1 MVGRVHKLDV
11 SNVRDIPAMLEQW
24 AAWLRDGAEEKPETL
39 LMILVP
45 PDEGVPELCVF
56 GEEHAAVRVG
66 WLPAGDGKPARPHG
80 SGGTGVIHFTCPCCG
95 ADFPWEAGLIEA
107 DAKRLGA
114 VLGDMEPA
122 LARAAM
128 SYLRLFKPLKTALR
142 LSRATKLLQDLA
154 ALIAEGTVCRDERTG
169 VRRPAPVSA
178 WVAGI
183 EQMLQQADRLTL
195 PLSAHG
201 YLRQVVFGIADAA
214 DAAAEKSR
222 EQDLREGRRQAGPSP
237 SKPPGTS

>member
-1 MVGRVHKLDV
+1 
-11 SNVRDIPAMLEQW
+11 
-24 AAWLRDGAEEKPETL
+24 
-39 LMILVP
+39 
-45 PDEGVPELCVF
+45 
-56 GEEHAAVRVG
+56 
-66 WLPAGDGKPARPHG
+66 
-80 SGGTGVIHFTCPCCG
+80 VIRFTCPCCG
-95 ADFPWEAGLIEA
+95 ADFPWEAGLVEA

-128 SYLRLFKPLKTALR
+128 SYLRLFKPPKTALR
-142 LSRATKLLQDLA
+142 LPRATKLLQELA
-154 ALIAEGTVCRDERTG
+154 ALVAEGTVCRDERTG
-169 VRRPAPVSA
+169 VRRPAPASA

-195 PLSAHG
+195 PLAGHG

-222 EQDLREGRRQAGPSP
+222 EQDLREGRRPAGPSP
-237 SKPPGTS
+237 SRPQEDKLTDELAYLAQMLRYGRLNQAEHDAGVAAARERHGGTP

>member
-1 MVGRVHKLDV
+1 
-11 SNVRDIPAMLEQW
+11 
-24 AAWLRDGAEEKPETL
+24 
-39 LMILVP
+39 MI
-45 PDEGVPELCVF
+45 
-56 GEEHAAVRVG
+56 R
-66 WLPAGDGKPARPHG
+66 
-80 SGGTGVIHFTCPCCG
+80 FTCPCCG
-95 ADFPWEAGLIEA
+95 ADFPWEAGLVEA

-114 VLGDMEPA
+114 VLGDMEPP

-128 SYLRLFKPLKTALR
+128 SYLRLFKPPKTSLR
-142 LSRATKLLQDLA
+142 LPRATKLLRELA
-154 ALIAEGTVCRDERTG
+154 ALVAEGSVCRDERSG

-195 PLSAHG
+195 PLAAHG

-222 EQDLREGRRQAGPSP
+222 EQDLRQGKRQVGPSP
-237 SKPPGTS
+237 PAAAENKLTNELAYLAQMLRYGRLTQAEHDASAAEAKARHRGSS

>member
-1 MVGRVHKLDV
+1 
-11 SNVRDIPAMLEQW
+11 
-24 AAWLRDGAEEKPETL
+24 
-39 LMILVP
+39 MI
-45 PDEGVPELCVF
+45 
-56 GEEHAAVRVG
+56 R
-66 WLPAGDGKPARPHG
+66 
-80 SGGTGVIHFTCPCCG
+80 FTCPCCG

-128 SYLRLFKPLKTALR
+128 SYLRLFKPPKTALR
-142 LSRATKLLQDLA
+142 LARATKLLQELST
-154 ALIAEGTVCRDERTG
+154 LVAEGTVCRDERAG

-214 DAAAEKSR
+214 DAAAEKTR
-222 EQDLREGRRQAGPSP
+222 EQDLREGRRPAGPSP
-237 SKPPGTS
+237 SRPPEDKLTNELAYLGQMLRYGRINQAEHDRLAAEARSQHGGTS